1 MMNPLHF
8 RPARSLR
15 PSLRIRP
22 LAVLAATFSL
32 LWLAASGTVAAT
44 QPPKIRTCSV
54 AVVDKD
60 LLTINCPKARLGE
73 LLAALH
79 EQTGM
84 ESDVS
89 AELAATPISVALEKS
104 TLQVALDMMLAR
116 FNYSLDGTPIMVGGR
131 AGGTK
136 VVVLGLREAAA
147 QDKRNSAPMATPPT
161 TAEPSPSR
169 YQEEPPPP
177 PPESA
182 ADDAARPGAAEPQT
196 AEAPGFA
203 PGMPA
208 MDPELAAKAREAFFA
223 KLPAA
228 GATLPPGAAQVEL
241 PPSRP
246 IQNNTGPG
254 DGRKAMPLPDFTP
267 GPPTQTPP
275 GMSQ

>member
-1 MMNPLHF
+1 M
-8 RPARSLR
+8 
-15 PSLRIRP
+15 
-22 LAVLAATFSL
+22 LAATFSL

-60 LLTINCPKARLGE
+60 LLTINCPKAQLGE

-116 FNYSLDGTPIMVGGR
+116 FNYSLDGTPIIVGGR

-136 VVVLGLREAAA
+136 VVVLGLREAAT
-147 QDKRNSAPMATPPT
+147 QDKRNPAPDTPPAT
-161 TAEPSPSR
+161 SPSR
-169 YQEEPPPP
+169 YQEESPPPP
-177 PPESA
+177 PDSA
-182 ADDAARPGAAEPQT
+182 ADDTARPGAAEPQT
-196 AEAPGFA
+196 ADAPGFA

-208 MDPELAAKAREAFFA
+208 MDPELAAKARDAFFA
-223 KLPAA
+223 NLPAA

-241 PPSRP
+241 PPSRT

-254 DGRKAMPLPDFTP
+254 DGRKALPLPDFTP

>member
-8 RPARSLR
+8 RPVR
-15 PSLRIRP
+15 PPGSPLRIRP
-22 LAVLAATFSL
+22 LTMLAATFSL
-32 LWLAASGTVAAT
+32 LGLATSGTVAAT

-54 AVVDKD
+54 AVVNKD

-116 FNYSLDGTPIMVGGR
+116 FNYSLDGTPMIVGGR

-147 QDKRNSAPMATPPT
+147 QDKPNLAPMDTPAT

-169 YQEEPPPP
+169 YPEESPP
-177 PPESA
+177 PPETAANDTARPSA
-182 ADDAARPGAAEPQT
+182 AETQT
-196 AEAPGFA
+196 ADTPGFA

-208 MDPELAAKAREAFFA
+208 MDPELATKAREAFFA
-223 KLPAA
+223 NLPAA
-228 GATLPPGAAQVEL
+228 GTTLPPGAAQVEL
-241 PPSRP
+241 PPSRQ

-254 DGRKAMPLPDFTP
+254 DGRKALPLPDFTP